1 MKKIMMLVF
10 LLAGSAVAQ
19 NYEESA
25 VEIFFG
31 RLASARTEAMGRIV
45 TLDYDSYFVSNSNP
59 ANLINSSG
67 VALFYSH
74 SSPFYLAKDLNY
86 HFAGATYNSNKYG
99 AFGFNVAVI
108 DYGMI
113 SYYTGANYP
122 DLPLKYRGI
131 RTIYTVTYANGING
145 LLNYGVSGNL
155 FVDGIS
161 PDKNYQ
167 STFFEIGISRSFTL
181 INNSNINYN
190 LIAATQIK
198 NVFNQAME
206 YPSDYLSQKE
216 YFPSIF
222 RFGMSNSIQYSD
234 QSLYPKAYLVGFI
247 LGFEYQD
254 LLNSQYRT
262 AFKIGS
268 ELSLLD
274 ILFFRAGF
282 YNEKQVMYVNS
293 KDKFESFT
301 YGFGVKI
308 KLEDFLPSLLPL
320 TIQLDYVNME
330 PPSYVTDIKHWQNFN
345 TINIILNY
353 RFN

>member
-1 MKKIMMLVF
+1 MKRVMMLTF
-10 LLAGSAVAQ
+10 LLAGSATAQ
-19 NYEESA
+19 NYQESA

-31 RLASARTEAMGRIV
+31 RIPSARTEAMGRIV

-99 AFGFNVAVI
+99 AFGFNVAAI
-108 DYGMI
+108 DYGMVGY
-113 SYYTGANYP
+113 SNP
-122 DLPLKYRGI
+122 DLPIAYYRAT
-131 RTIYTVTYANGING
+131 RTVYTVTYANSING
-145 LLNYGVSGNL
+145 LFNYGVSGNL
-155 FVDGIS
+155 FVDGLAQNA
-161 PDKNYQ
+161 NYQ
-167 STFFEIGISRSFTL
+167 STFFEIGFSRSFTL

-190 LIAATQIK
+190 LVAATQMK
-198 NVFNQAME
+198 NIFNQAI
-206 YPSDYLSQKE
+206 DYSSQKE

-222 RFGMSNSIQYSD
+222 RFGISNSIQFSEQSIYS
-234 QSLYPKAYLVGFI
+234 KAYLVGFI

-308 KLEDFLPSLLPL
+308 KLEDFSPSLLPL